1 MPTPGP
7 KKRRLNA
14 VDDVNAQELARLP
27 KKGAALAEQIKS
39 TCGKYPW
46 DIAEGF
52 EPLTWGINLLEDIR
66 ALVNLARGTVTINQ
80 VRGELQRLAGLH
92 ERTDRVNKLMKADVV
107 ATKTW
112 VAEKIKRAETES
124 PEPSDKDE
132 DKDGNTSHRENTTAD
147 DTSVGDQPVIS
158 PPDAEAGPIVGGGKE
173 NEQGHEEYHA
183 RPNDEPIGKQVQ
195 MNADDQYLNTQT
207 PIRPIGDIDTTKSM
221 EKQVNSG
228 MAVARKHSLPATSP
242 LSAAKRQ
249 KTVNG
254 IAKLNKL
261 QPRSSFQTNAEDEQ
275 IMDSFT
281 MWLNKKATDFATLSE
296 NSRVRRGSIEMRYKE
311 AMEEASGARGQQVT
325 EQGLK
330 QSAEARLKAIK
341 EDQTKETAALAQL
354 LSLQQSHSGVIGDD
368 LTAVIKKME
377 AKIKTSKEDLENAE
391 KDTAARVRFLDK
403 LSKSIETADNNAARL
418 KQESEHLSRD
428 LDEVKKKV
436 NLSSTANM
444 FFKYGLDRTIEALEE
459 DFGDMKDW
467 VERKIAGESRNI

>member
-1 MPTPGP
+1 
-7 KKRRLNA
+7 
-14 VDDVNAQELARLP
+14 
-27 KKGAALAEQIKS
+27 
-39 TCGKYPW
+39 
-46 DIAEGF
+46 
-52 EPLTWGINLLEDIR
+52 
-66 ALVNLARGTVTINQ
+66 
-80 VRGELQRLAGLH
+80 
-92 ERTDRVNKLMKADVV
+92 
-107 ATKTW
+107 
-112 VAEKIKRAETES
+112 
-124 PEPSDKDE
+124 
-132 DKDGNTSHRENTTAD
+132 
-147 DTSVGDQPVIS
+147 
-158 PPDAEAGPIVGGGKE
+158 
-173 NEQGHEEYHA
+173 
-183 RPNDEPIGKQVQ
+183 
-195 MNADDQYLNTQT
+195 
-207 PIRPIGDIDTTKSM
+207 
-221 EKQVNSG
+221 
-228 MAVARKHSLPATSP
+228 
-242 LSAAKRQ
+242 
-249 KTVNG
+249 
-254 IAKLNKL
+254 
-261 QPRSSFQTNAEDEQ
+261 
-275 IMDSFT
+275 

-467 VERKIAGESRNI
+467 IERKIAGESRNI

>member
-7 KKRRLNA
+7 KKRRQTA
-14 VDDVNAQELARLP
+14 GDDVNAQELARLP
-27 KKGAALAEQIKS
+27 KKGVALAGQIKS
-39 TCGKYPW
+39 ICGKYPW

-52 EPLTWGINLLEDIR
+52 EPLTWGINLLEDLR

-92 ERTDRVNKLMKADVV
+92 ERADRVNKLMKVDIV

-112 VAEKIKRAETES
+112 VAEKIDRAITGS

-132 DKDGNTSHRENTTAD
+132 NEDGNTSPGEDTAAD
-147 DTSVGDQPVIS
+147 DTSSGDKSVIS
-158 PPDAEAGPIVGGGKE
+158 PPGVEAGLIVDGHQE
-173 NEQGHEEYHA
+173 HEEGDEEHHVGA
-183 RPNDEPIGKQVQ
+183 HDEPIGKQVGK
-195 MNADDQYLNTQT
+195 NADDQTLDPQT
-207 PIRPIGDIDTTKSM
+207 PIRPIGNNGTAESM

-228 MAVARKHSLPATSP
+228 MAMTRKHSLSVTSP
-242 LSAAKRQ
+242 SAAKRQ
-249 KTVNG
+249 RILNG
-254 IAKLNKL
+254 ITKLNKF
-261 QPRSSFQTNAEDEQ
+261 QPGCGFKTTPEDGQ

-281 MWLNKKATDFATLSE
+281 TWLGKKATHFATLSE
-296 NSRVRRGSIEMRYKE
+296 NLRVQWDSIDMRYQE

-330 QSAEARLKAIK
+330 KSAEARLKATK
-341 EDQTKETAALAQL
+341 EDQTKEAAALAQL

-368 LTAVIKKME
+368 LTAVIQKME
-377 AKIKTSKEDLENAE
+377 AKIKTSKEDFEKAE
-391 KDTAARVRFLDK
+391 KDTAARTQCLEK

-418 KQESEHLSRD
+418 KQESENLSRD
-428 LDEVKKKV
+428 LDEMKKKV

-444 FFKYGLDRTIEALEE
+444 FFKFGLDRTIEAMEE

-467 VERKIAGESRNI
+467 IERKIAGEGRNV